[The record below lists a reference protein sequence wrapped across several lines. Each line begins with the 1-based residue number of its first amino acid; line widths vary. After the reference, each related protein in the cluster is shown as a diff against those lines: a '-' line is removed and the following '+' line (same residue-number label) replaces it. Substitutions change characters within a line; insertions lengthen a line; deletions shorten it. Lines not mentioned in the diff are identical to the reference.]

1 MGGVGGEIRS
11 GVGEEVKV
19 ETGVL
24 TVSQSYSA
32 PLCLFR
38 RYQVQNRVPCCTLL
52 VWPARSRSPHRSP
65 GPVREGNVCGSGVG
79 PRPFPRSDAKVSV
92 QSTEYRTKGLHF
104 GHFPLSACMS
114 KTVEGRGGGAP
125 ASPSLIA
132 IGQPALPTT
141 WKPCLPVMWPTFCAP
156 LPVRWNMNRLPLGKT
171 CSY

>member
-1 MGGVGGEIRS
+1 MKRAS
-11 GVGEEVKV
+11 
-19 ETGVL
+19 
-24 TVSQSYSA
+24 S
-32 PLCLFR
+32 
-38 RYQVQNRVPCCTLL
+38 
-52 VWPARSRSPHRSP
+52 RSRSLTLRLSACSDGTKYRTEYRAVLFSYGQLVPDRPIAPP
-65 GPVREGNVCGSGVG
+65 GPVREGKVGGSGIG

-156 LPVRWNMNRLPLGKT
+156 LPVRWNVNRLPLGKT